1 MTERKYW
8 KPQPKPW
15 DFIAILLL
23 ASAIASS
30 AGFILF
36 VSQAFIGGADGDALW
51 VRQIG
56 GWLLAIGGEGGTLF
70 ATLEIFRKQQSESDH
85 VTAWDWGG
93 LIVSALATLSGLTLA
108 YIPTVPI
115 TESWL
120 LWLQQRGALILLP
133 MSVLDY
139 YSTIMELGYRQAS
152 FGKRWE
158 AWNDARH
165 AWETSQQTRAK
176 KTAAI
181 QSTTTEDDKSDIPSY
196 IVGPLPDTK
205 WTEDDFARLVPDPA
219 RLTSAMRLELAVI
232 AGVHPRTVGRWQGRA
247 DNGRRLAEF
256 YATQPTEEER
266 DG

>member
-1 MTERKYW
+1 
-8 KPQPKPW
+8 
-15 DFIAILLL
+15 
-23 ASAIASS
+23 
-30 AGFILF
+30 
-36 VSQAFIGGADGDALW
+36 
-51 VRQIG
+51 
-56 GWLLAIGGEGGTLF
+56 
-70 ATLEIFRKQQSESDH
+70 
-85 VTAWDWGG
+85 
-93 LIVSALATLSGLTLA
+93 
-108 YIPTVPI
+108 
-115 TESWL
+115 SWL